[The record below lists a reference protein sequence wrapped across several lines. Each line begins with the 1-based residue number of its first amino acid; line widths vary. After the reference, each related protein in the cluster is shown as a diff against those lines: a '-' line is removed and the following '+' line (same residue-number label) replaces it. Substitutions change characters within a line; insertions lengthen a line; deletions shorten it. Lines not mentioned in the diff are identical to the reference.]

1 MPFEI
6 QQSRWDKL
14 LRRVS
19 GSIGPGSRVGTSIS
33 DLFPVLDVESVPGEL
48 LLLAGTRICHGAVA
62 ILGAAGEVPNAIL
75 ANPVDS
81 GLLLTVTQISVS
93 TPGPSAQVMRSAI
106 EGAITGT
113 NRNRQRF
120 RDSRLLSLVS
130 FPTGQIRS
138 VSNASLPAEDV
149 EWLQLAD
156 TPIFFSD
163 PNGLAVLAPGT
174 QYLVASL
181 TQTAEIRVTFW
192 WRERAAELSELN
204 L

>member
-48 LLLAGTRICHGAVA
+48 LLLSGTRICHGSA
-62 ILGAAGEVPNAIL
+62 GATGAGGEVPNVIL

-81 GLLLTVTQISVS
+81 GLLITLTQVSVAALVNTQRI
-93 TPGPSAQVMRSAI
+93 RIAI
-106 EGAITGT
+106 EGAISGAAQNT
-113 NRNRQRF
+113 QRF

-130 FPTGQIRS
+130 FPTGQIRTFSNPS
-138 VSNASLPAEDV
+138 VPAQDIDFIMKP
-149 EWLQLAD
+149 D
-156 TPIFFSD
+156 TTDFVSD

-181 TQTAEIRVTFW
+181 LVTGTIVVTFW
-192 WRERAAELSELN
+192 WRERTAELSELN